1 MRIIIND
8 DPERGPTIEI
18 EEDGDDMFVIVDGVP
33 VAKRSKTGIAEAG
46 TWVSL
51 EPDWIVTSEQH
62 SDRTEINIAY
72 NGRPVL
78 H

>member
-8 DPERGPTIEI
+8 DPERGPTIEM
-18 EEDGDDMFVIVDGVP
+18 EEDEDDMFVIVNGVL
-33 VAKRSKTGIAEAG
+33 VAKRSKTGTPEAG

-51 EPDWIVTSEQH
+51 EPGWIVTSVQH
-62 SDRTEINIAY
+62 HDRTEISIAY
-72 NGRPVL
+72 DGRRVI